1 METEK
6 KSYETPTIRSVSF
19 VIEHGFAMSGG
30 TDNYSRSN
38 DRWFDGFNAETDGNA
53 DADGYQ
59 REESNWNWST
69 L

>member
-30 TDNYSRSN
+30 TDTYNRSN
-38 DRWFDGFNAETDGNA
+38 DGWFDGGSGAETDGNT
-53 DADGYQ
+53 DGYQ
-59 REESNWNWST
+59 REESNWF
-69 L
+69 